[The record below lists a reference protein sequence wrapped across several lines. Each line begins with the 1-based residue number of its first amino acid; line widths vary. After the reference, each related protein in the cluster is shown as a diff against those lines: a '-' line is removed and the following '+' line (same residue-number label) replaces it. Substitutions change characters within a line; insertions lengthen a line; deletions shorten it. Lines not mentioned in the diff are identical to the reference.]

1 MPCGKRAEKAVTTER
16 IARINRIADRIVGQL
31 DEAINA
37 LDPTDTQKLRHVV
50 SAVKEIKA
58 LQSLSLGDEAAERE
72 LKLREL
78 RSKVECAESEA
89 SSDLRE
95 ITVHIDGDDGYS
107 D

>member
-50 SAVKEIKA
+50 SALKEIKD
-58 LQSLSLGDEAAERE
+58 LQSLSLGD
-72 LKLREL
+72 
-78 RSKVECAESEA
+78 EA

>member
-50 SAVKEIKA
+50 SALKD
-58 LQSLSLGDEAAERE
+58 LQSLSLGDEATERE

-89 SSDLRE
+89 SSDFRE